1 MADINNNQDLNAE
14 IELHN
19 EIDSWGDELTSYY
32 YTAVMTVLK
41 TGDLK
46 ALAEYFKKFSTQLM
60 QKGIDVPSLIN
71 EQTLKNLAKVNENAI
86 IEAKKEKVKE
96 SKRSKVKNFTIIALI
111 GVTIFVLFKNKQNQ

>member
-1 MADINNNQDLNAE
+1 MADINSNQDLNAE

-19 EIDSWGDELTSYY
+19 EIDSWGNELTSYY

-46 ALAEYFKKFSTQLM
+46 ELADYFKKFKTELM
-60 QKGIDVPSLIN
+60 QMGIDVPSLIN

-86 IEAKKEKVKE
+86 IEAKQEKAKEKK
-96 SKRSKVKNFTIIALI
+96 KSKVKNWTIIGLVA
-111 GVTIFVLFKNKQNQ
+111 VTIFVLFKNKQNQ

>member
-1 MADINNNQDLNAE
+1 MADINSNQDLNAE

-46 ALAEYFKKFSTQLM
+46 PLAEYFKKFSTQLM

-86 IEAKKEKVKE
+86 IEAKQEKAKEK
-96 SKRSKVKNFTIIALI
+96 KRSKVKNWTIIGLVA
-111 GVTIFVLFKNKQNQ
+111 VTIFVLFKNKQNQ

>member
-1 MADINNNQDLNAE
+1 MADINSNQDLNAE

-46 ALAEYFKKFSTQLM
+46 PLAEYFKKFSTQIM

-86 IEAKKEKVKE
+86 IEAKQEKAKEK
-96 SKRSKVKNFTIIALI
+96 KRSKVKNWTIIGLVA
-111 GVTIFVLFKNKQNQ
+111 VTIFVLFKNKQNQ

>member
-1 MADINNNQDLNAE
+1 MEDKDLNAE

-41 TGDLK
+41 TGNLK
-46 ALAEYFKKFSTQLM
+46 ELADYFKKFKTQLM

-71 EQTLKNLAKVNENAI
+71 EQTLRNLAKVNENAI
-86 IEAKKEKVKE
+86 IEAKAEKAKEK
-96 SKRSKVKNFTIIALI
+96 KRSKFKNFAIIGLVALTLFAI
-111 GVTIFVLFKNKQNQ
+111 FKNKQNQ

>member
-1 MADINNNQDLNAE
+1 MAEINSNQDLNAE

-46 ALAEYFKKFSTQLM
+46 PLAEYFKKFSTQLM

-86 IEAKKEKVKE
+86 IEAKKEKAKE
-96 SKRSKVKNFTIIALI
+96 KKRSKVKNWTIIGLVAI
-111 GVTIFVLFKNKQNQ
+111 TIFVLFKNKQNQ

>member
-1 MADINNNQDLNAE
+1 MAELNKNQDLNAE

-41 TGDLK
+41 TGNLK
-46 ALAEYFKKFSTQLM
+46 ELADYFKKFKTELM

-71 EQTLKNLAKVNENAI
+71 EQTLRNLAKVNENAI
-86 IEAKKEKVKE
+86 IEAKAEKAKEKR
-96 SKRSKVKNFTIIALI
+96 RSKIKNWSIIGL
-111 GVTIFVLFKNKQNQ
+111 VTVTLYLLFKNKQNQ

>member
-1 MADINNNQDLNAE
+1 MADINSNQDLNAE

-46 ALAEYFKKFSTQLM
+46 PLAEYFKKFSTQIM

-86 IEAKKEKVKE
+86 IEAKQEKAKEK
-96 SKRSKVKNFTIIALI
+96 KRSKLKNWTIIGLVA
-111 GVTIFVLFKNKQNQ
+111 VTIFVLFKNKQNQ

>member
-1 MADINNNQDLNAE
+1 MADINSNQDLNAE

-46 ALAEYFKKFSTQLM
+46 PLAEYFKKFSTQLM

-86 IEAKKEKVKE
+86 IEAKKEKAKE
-96 SKRSKVKNFTIIALI
+96 KKRSKVKNWTIIGLVAI
-111 GVTIFVLFKNKQNQ
+111 TIFVLFKNKQNQ

>member
-1 MADINNNQDLNAE
+1 MADKNNNQDLNAE

-46 ALAEYFKKFSTQLM
+46 ELADYFKKYSTQLM

-86 IEAKKEKVKE
+86 IEAKEEKSKEK
-96 SKRSKVKNFTIIALI
+96 KRSKVKNWTIIGLVA
-111 GVTIFVLFKNKQNQ
+111 VTIFVLFKNKQNQ